1 MADNYEGYE
10 KIGKITTTFGEL
22 TDWVLEMLENKG
34 VMVTTGPSGFFEI
47 EIGVYRKNN
56 KKIQ

>member
-22 TDWVLEMLENKG
+22 TDWVLEMLANKG

-56 KKIQ
+56 E